1 MNKIIF
7 LCISCALLIFSII
20 VICTGP
26 IISGTL
32 SGSGSWNDQNCQIY
46 SDLRKYYDDES
57 KISDKDIR
65 EENLKYFKKGRNL
78 CNRQKAMYGLEYSSF
93 IIDVII
99 GFICALLSL
108 LHFFGVGKD
117 FEKNTALIGMIC
129 GVIGFILTLIY
140 IIYSGYIFTNDGPG
154 KGYGYGYSSS
164 IASTSISHF
173 STSNG
178 ALFKLDKNRAI
189 AEWDDSKNSYVCL
202 YYEKDNEDSLYAKY
216 KDIGKKQYNYH
227 KDFSFP
233 GDNSEYDNC
242 NIGSFSG
249 FISVENECKNPR
261 DFSSVQRP
269 VYGSDNKKCEY
280 LYYHLND
287 DNNQF
292 SNKYLF
298 DKWITTIIFGCFI
311 IALNLGLIIFGFLL
325 FKKNDL

>member
-32 SGSGSWNDQNCQIY
+32 SDSSSWNDQNCQIY
-46 SDLRKYYDDES
+46 SDSHKYYDDER
-57 KISDKDIR
+57 ISDKDIR
-65 EENLKYFKKGRNL
+65 EAFLKHLKKGRNL

-140 IIYSGYIFTNDGPG
+140 IIYSGYIFTKDGPG
-154 KGYGYGYSSS
+154 KDYSYSSS

-173 STSNG
+173 STTDG
-178 ALFKLDKNRAI
+178 ALIKLDKNRAF
-189 AEWDDSKNSYVCL
+189 AQWDDSKKQYICL
-202 YYEKDNEDSLYAKY
+202 YYEKDNQDSLYAKY

-233 GDNSEYDNC
+233 GDNSEYVQC
-242 NIGSFSG
+242 S
-249 FISVENECKNPR
+249 ISTLSTVSDLESECKNPTAY
-261 DFSSVQRP
+261 SSTSRP
-269 VYGSDNKKCEY
+269 VYGSDSKKCEY

>member
-32 SGSGSWNDQNCQIY
+32 SDSSSWNDQNCQIY
-46 SDLRKYYDDES
+46 SDSHKYYDDDER
-57 KISDKDIR
+57 ISDKDIR
-65 EENLKYFKKGRNL
+65 EAFLKHLKKGRNL

-154 KGYGYGYSSS
+154 KRYGYSSS

-189 AEWDDSKNSYVCL
+189 AQWDDSKNTFVCL
-202 YYEKDNEDSLYAKY
+202 YYEKDNQDSLYAKY

-227 KDFSFP
+227 KDFTYTS
-233 GDNSEYDNC
+233 GDNSEYDKC
-242 NIGSFSG
+242 QYSYLSSLSG
-249 FISVENECKNPR
+249 LESKCKNPTVY
-261 DFSSVQRP
+261 SSGLRP
-269 VYGSDNKKCEY
+269 VYGNDNKKCEY
-280 LYYHLND
+280 LYYHSN
-287 DNNQF
+287 NYYNQF